1 MSKLPIKLK
10 PGDIVKVK
18 LSGDVYEVEVVKV
31 NPKTFLAKM
40 FQTKTR
46 YRKVR
51 KDQTGQM
58 NLFDAIVNDVKRYV
72 KVPYTVRTEKLVKLP
87 KGKLVS
93 VREIRVNKP
102 KNRDARFHHVIDLL
116 NASDSDFTAKE
127 IDEEKFSE
135 SSSVLLMKGIKTIEE
150 YLNLSPLIIDTN
162 CEVLDTKEKFG
173 IKKDIFM
180 YTKFRNDQLFYLG
193 TEVTEKCDLRAL
205 SNYDLLV
212 NELKELLSAISPAG
226 ASVKA

>member
-10 PGDIVKVK
+10 LGDLAKVK

-51 KDQTGQM
+51 NDATGQM
-58 NLFDAIVNDVKRYV
+58 TLFDTIDNTKRYV

-93 VREIRVNKP
+93 VREATS
-102 KNRDARFHHVIDLL
+102 RDSDNDKKMDNVVEPLVEPLTAPTPVGSSIDDLL
-116 NASDSDFTAKE
+116 AS
-127 IDEEKFSE
+127 
-135 SSSVLLMKGIKTIEE
+135 L
-150 YLNLSPLIIDTN
+150 
-162 CEVLDTKEKFG
+162 TK
-173 IKKDIFM
+173 
-180 YTKFRNDQLFYLG
+180 
-193 TEVTEKCDLRAL
+193 
-205 SNYDLLV
+205 
-212 NELKELLSAISPAG
+212 
-226 ASVKA
+226 

>member
-1 MSKLPIKLK
+1 MNKLPIKLK

-51 KDQTGQM
+51 NDATGQM
-58 NLFDAIVNDVKRYV
+58 TLFDTIDNTKRYV

-93 VREIRVNKP
+93 VREATGRDSDTDTVSDNEKKMEITPGDNEKKVDEVNAVEP
-102 KNRDARFHHVIDLL
+102 LVEPLTAPTPVGSSIDDLL
-116 NASDSDFTAKE
+116 AS
-127 IDEEKFSE
+127 
-135 SSSVLLMKGIKTIEE
+135 
-150 YLNLSPLIIDTN
+150 
-162 CEVLDTKEKFG
+162 
-173 IKKDIFM
+173 
-180 YTKFRNDQLFYLG
+180 
-193 TEVTEKCDLRAL
+193 
-205 SNYDLLV
+205 
-212 NELKELLSAISPAG
+212 LK
-226 ASVKA
+226 

>member
-10 PGDIVKVK
+10 PGDLAKVK
-18 LSGDVYEVEVVKV
+18 LSGDVYEVEIVKV

-93 VREIRVNKP
+93 VREATS
-102 KNRDARFHHVIDLL
+102 RDSDNEKQIDNVVEPLVEPTVAPTPVGSSIDDLL
-116 NASDSDFTAKE
+116 AS
-127 IDEEKFSE
+127 
-135 SSSVLLMKGIKTIEE
+135 
-150 YLNLSPLIIDTN
+150 
-162 CEVLDTKEKFG
+162 
-173 IKKDIFM
+173 
-180 YTKFRNDQLFYLG
+180 
-193 TEVTEKCDLRAL
+193 
-205 SNYDLLV
+205 
-212 NELKELLSAISPAG
+212 LK
-226 ASVKA
+226 

>member
-10 PGDIVKVK
+10 PGDLAKVK
-18 LSGDVYEVEVVKV
+18 LSGDVYEVEIVKV

-93 VREIRVNKP
+93 VREATARDSGENANIPKTENLVNQSETKDFFATKEP
-102 KNRDARFHHVIDLL
+102 LENSPEEPETPTPVGSSIDDLL
-116 NASDSDFTAKE
+116 AS
-127 IDEEKFSE
+127 
-135 SSSVLLMKGIKTIEE
+135 
-150 YLNLSPLIIDTN
+150 
-162 CEVLDTKEKFG
+162 
-173 IKKDIFM
+173 
-180 YTKFRNDQLFYLG
+180 
-193 TEVTEKCDLRAL
+193 
-205 SNYDLLV
+205 
-212 NELKELLSAISPAG
+212 LK
-226 ASVKA
+226 

>member
-10 PGDIVKVK
+10 PGDIAKVK

-51 KDQTGQM
+51 KDMTGQM
-58 NLFDAIVNDVKRYV
+58 NLFDAIVHDVKRYV

-93 VREIRVNKP
+93 VREATS
-102 KNRDARFHHVIDLL
+102 RDSDNEKKIDNVVEPLVEPTVAPTPVGSSIDDLL
-116 NASDSDFTAKE
+116 AS
-127 IDEEKFSE
+127 
-135 SSSVLLMKGIKTIEE
+135 
-150 YLNLSPLIIDTN
+150 
-162 CEVLDTKEKFG
+162 
-173 IKKDIFM
+173 
-180 YTKFRNDQLFYLG
+180 
-193 TEVTEKCDLRAL
+193 
-205 SNYDLLV
+205 
-212 NELKELLSAISPAG
+212 LK
-226 ASVKA
+226 